1 MGRVVRVFLELFCE
15 LFELFSKLFELFGEL
30 FELFW
35 LSCVLFEF
43 CIECFALF
51 GALLE
56 LFELIGLC
64 CELFELFGELIES
77 CASCSGIC
85 SGRSASCSDCLRF
98 VRLFDESFEL
108 FWEPFGPFWAL

>member
-1 MGRVVRVFLELFCE
+1 MGRVVRVLLQLFCE
-15 LFELFSKLFELFGEL
+15 LFELFSKLFEFFGEL

-35 LSCVLFEF
+35 LSCVLFEC
-43 CIECFALF
+43 CIEWVALF

-56 LFELIGLC
+56 LSELIGLC
-64 CELFELFGELIES
+64 CELLELFGDLIES
-77 CASCSGIC
+77 CASCSGMC

>member
-1 MGRVVRVFLELFCE
+1 MFELFCE

-30 FELFW
+30 FELLW

-43 CIECFALF
+43 CSACFALF

-56 LFELIGLC
+56 LFEFIGLC
-64 CELFELFGELIES
+64 SELFELFGEFIVS
-77 CASCSGIC
+77 CASCSGFC

-98 VRLFDESFEL
+98 VRLFDESRVL
-108 FWEPFGPFWAL
+108 FWESFGPFRAL